1 MDIHEYQAKEILS
14 DFGVKVPNGGLA
26 YSPEQ
31 AAYRAREMGGNK
43 WIIKAQ
49 VHAGGRGKAGGVKVC
64 SNDNE
69 IIVAK
74 YLARAG
80 VASRREIERM
90 IAIGQIN
97 LNGKT
102 LDTPAV
108 KVTNKDIILVNGKQI
123 GDAEKVRFWRY
134 YKPTGLITTDR
145 DEKGRDTIYD
155 YFPENMPR
163 VMTVGRLD
171 INSEG
176 LLLLT
181 NDGGLKRKL
190 ELPATGWLRKYR
202 VRVNGNPTEEMVAP
216 LRNGIV
222 IDRERFKGME
232 IRLDRQQGSNAWLTV
247 GLREGK
253 NREIRRAMEY
263 VGLRV
268 NRLIRTSYGPFKLDD
283 LKPGDV
289 EEIKAKTIKDQL
301 GL

>member
-1 MDIHEYQAKEILS
+1 MSEEPQRI
-14 DFGVKVPNGGLA
+14 
-26 YSPEQ
+26 
-31 AAYRAREMGGNK
+31 
-43 WIIKAQ
+43 
-49 VHAGGRGKAGGVKVC
+49 
-64 SNDNE
+64 
-69 IIVAK
+69 AK

-90 IAIGQIN
+90 IAIGQVE

-108 KVTNKDIILVNGKQI
+108 KVTTADVILVNGKTI
-123 GDAEKVRFWRY
+123 GEADKVRFWRY
-134 YKPTGLITTDR
+134 YKPIGLVTSDN

-155 YFPENMPR
+155 HMPDHLPR
-163 VMTVGRLD
+163 VMSVGRLD

-176 LLLLT
+176 LILLT

-190 ELPATGWLRKYR
+190 ELPATGWLRRYR

-216 LRNGIV
+216 LRQGIV

-232 IRLDRQQGSNAWLTV
+232 VRLDRQQGSNAWLTI

-289 EEIKAKTIKDQL
+289 EEMKSKTIKDQL
-301 GL
+301 GI

>member
-1 MDIHEYQAKEILS
+1 MS
-14 DFGVKVPNGGLA
+14 DEP
-26 YSPEQ
+26 Q
-31 AAYRAREMGGNK
+31 R
-43 WIIKAQ
+43 I
-49 VHAGGRGKAGGVKVC
+49 
-64 SNDNE
+64 
-69 IIVAK
+69 AK

-90 IAIGQIN
+90 IAIGQIK

-108 KVTNKDIILVNGKQI
+108 KVTNKDTILVNDKQI
-123 GDAEKVRFWRY
+123 GEADKVRFWRY
-134 YKPTGLITTDR
+134 YKPIGLVTTDR

-163 VMTVGRLD
+163 VMTIGRLD

-190 ELPATGWLRKYR
+190 ELPATGWLRRYR

-216 LRNGIV
+216 LRKGIV

-232 IRLDRQQGSNAWLTV
+232 IRLDRQQGSNAWLTI

-253 NREIRRAMEY
+253 NREIRRAMQY
-263 VGLRV
+263 VGLKV

-289 EEIKAKTIKDQL
+289 EEIKEKTVKDQL